1 MYVITD
7 HNSGD
12 FVILGP
18 IAWKPRYI
26 SSILSDE
33 LDVEIS
39 VTAEDEARVPFVVHP
54 GVVVRRCETVYEEI
68 NNKIHTHDGPYWT
81 YDTKHPTVQ
90 ATATWR
96 RKDKPIETV
105 KHELKAQVADI
116 RWSKENTGVFV
127 NIQGVEVWCD
137 TARGARDIFLQKYSI
152 MLEGESLNWKFPNNT
167 WISLSKSDLGLIVSS
182 GAAHIQACF
191 DWEAQQA
198 QIIDACST
206 LEELDA
212 LIFEPAESVDG

>member
-18 IAWKPRYI
+18 IAWNPRYI

-33 LDVEIS
+33 LEVDIS

-54 GVVVRRCETVYEEI
+54 GVTVRRCESIYEEL
-68 NNKIHTHDGPYWT
+68 NSKIQRHEGPYWT
-81 YDTKHPTVQ
+81 YNTKHPTVQ

-96 RKDKPIETV
+96 AIDKDINTV
-105 KHELKAQVADI
+105 RAELKAVVASI
-116 RWSKENTGVFV
+116 RWRRENEGVSAT
-127 NIQGVEVWCD
+127 IQDVEVWCD
-137 TARGARDIFLQKYSI
+137 TARGARDIFLQKHSL
-152 MLEGESLNWKFPNNT
+152 MSDGESINWKFPNNT
-167 WISLSKSDLGLIVSS
+167 WLQLSKQELGQIVST

-191 DWEAQQA
+191 DWEAEQA
-198 QIIDACST
+198 RIIDACTT

-212 LIFEPAESVDG
+212 LIFENAENVIG

>member
-18 IAWKPRYI
+18 IEWKPRYI

-33 LDVEIS
+33 LDVDIV

-54 GVVVRRCETVYEEI
+54 GIVVRRCESVYETI
-68 NNKIHTHDGPYWT
+68 NPKIQRHEGPVWT

-90 ATATWR
+90 ATATWNASD
-96 RKDKPIETV
+96 KDITIV
-105 KHELKAQVADI
+105 RSELKAQVADI
-116 RWSKENTGVFV
+116 RWQKEHEGITLTL
-127 NIQGVEVWCD
+127 QDTQVWCE
-137 TARGARDIFLQKYSI
+137 TARGPRDIFVQKHSL
-152 MLEGESLNWKFPNNT
+152 MAEGENINWKFPNNT
-167 WISLSKSDLGLIVSS
+167 WINLSKSELGYIVSTS
-182 GAAHIQACF
+182 AAHIQSCF

-198 QIIDACST
+198 QIIDACNT

-212 LIFEPAESVDG
+212 LIFEQSESTDG